1 MPYIRQE
8 GQIFNNLADFLNQDN
23 ITMLR
28 NDLKD
33 NIEKAVNIKTHVPL
47 AANGYRFIVF
57 FLNQDLYSANREKL
71 ERAIFEAVERFPLPY
86 QELTLGWSKQ
96 RITISINEFNTDFEN
111 FLSIKPNKGIFE

>member
-8 GQIFNNLADFLNQDN
+8 GQIFNSLSDFLNQDN

-33 NIEKAVNIKTHVPL
+33 SIEKAVNIKTHVQL
-47 AANGYRFIVF
+47 AANGDRTIVF
-57 FLNQDLYSANREKL
+57 FLNQELYSANREEL
-71 ERAIFEAVERFPLPY
+71 EKAIFEAVERFPLPY
-86 QELTLGWSKQ
+86 RKLTLGWSKQ
-96 RITISINEFNTDFEN
+96 RITISVNELNTDFES